1 MEMKVKEFSQL
12 PLTEQIKC
20 VQGTG
25 RYLHARL
32 KGWCHISLYF
42 MGTFYA
48 EVWLL
53 EHCGSIGMVRTF
65 TSQEQLDP
73 YLKTT
78 SMDKLV
84 QELLVE
90 KK

>member
-1 MEMKVKEFSQL
+1 
-12 PLTEQIKC
+12 
-20 VQGTG
+20 
-25 RYLHARL
+25 
-32 KGWCHISLYF
+32 

-73 YLKTT
+73 YLQTT
-78 SMDKLV
+78 SMENLLKQLV
-84 QELLVE
+84 
-90 KK
+90 

>member
-12 PLTEQIKC
+12 PLTEQIRY
-20 VQGTG
+20 VQGSG

-65 TSQEQLDP
+65 TAQEQLEP
-73 YLKTT
+73 YLHT
-78 SMDKLV
+78 SAMQNLLKDLV
-84 QELLVE
+84 
-90 KK
+90 

>member
-12 PLTEQIKC
+12 PLTEQIRYM
-20 VQGTG
+20 QNSG

-78 SMDKLV
+78 SMENLLKELV
-84 QELLVE
+84 
-90 KK
+90 